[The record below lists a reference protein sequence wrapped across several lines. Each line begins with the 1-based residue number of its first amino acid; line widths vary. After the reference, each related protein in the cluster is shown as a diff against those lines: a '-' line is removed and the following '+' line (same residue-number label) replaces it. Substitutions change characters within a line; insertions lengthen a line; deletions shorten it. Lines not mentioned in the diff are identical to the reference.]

1 MRGHLWARL
10 NGKSL
15 AELILGKARP
25 RTPALL
31 FLLLPPPPLPS
42 RPLLSLPPLAVP
54 SLSLSLLPSH
64 SAGFPLPCL
73 LCQKSQSLIQE
84 TEHFLVSSSQKFSGE
99 EPSLTFF
106 ESQVHSWTVTE
117 ASALESTRRGECGG
131 GDAATPRASR
141 ETPSLRGE
149 GTVS

>member
-31 FLLLPPPPLPS
+31 FLLLPA
-42 RPLLSLPPLAVP
+42 PPLAVP
-54 SLSLSLLPSH
+54 PSPFSPSSCCPVSVSLLPSH

-73 LCQKSQSLIQE
+73 LCQKLQSLIQE
-84 TEHFLVSSSQKFSGE
+84 SEHFLVSSSQKFSGE